1 MALLPQ
7 SYLETE
13 ILTAPPQKLQ
23 LLMIEA
29 AIRFSRLA
37 QGHWEA
43 GEDERACEA
52 LIRSQRI
59 VTELV
64 NGLNRE
70 QSPELVKKISA
81 VYLFIFRSLM
91 EANFERNQ
99 KKLGEAIRVLEV
111 ERETWRQVC
120 QRVGREPD
128 AEDAV
133 AEMAPPPAA
142 TRQRTAAIPSLSVD
156 AAPLD
161 VMPRF
166 SLDA

>member
-23 LLMIEA
+23 LLLIEA

-43 GEDERACEA
+43 GQDDRACEA

-81 VYLFIFRSLM
+81 VYLFIFRRLM
-91 EANFERNQ
+91 EASFERDQ
-99 KKLGEAIRVLEV
+99 TKLGDAIRVLEV

-120 QRVGREPD
+120 ERVGREPD
-128 AEDAV
+128 AEHAA
-133 AEMAPPPAA
+133 AEIAPPA
-142 TRQRTAAIPSLSVD
+142 TMTQRTTAIPSLSADTMPMD
-156 AAPLD
+156 AI
-161 VMPRF
+161 PRF

>member
-52 LIRSQRI
+52 LIRAQRI

-70 QSPELVKKISA
+70 QSPELVQKITA

-91 EANFERNQ
+91 EASFERDE
-99 KKLGEAIRVLEV
+99 KKLGDALRVLEV

-120 QRVGREPD
+120 QQVGRAAD
-128 AEDAV
+128 AKDDATDV
-133 AEMAPPPAA
+133 ATTPATA
-142 TRQRTAAIPSLSVD
+142 TRRPAAIPSFSAD
-156 AAPLD
+156 TMPLD
-161 VMPRF
+161 AMPRF